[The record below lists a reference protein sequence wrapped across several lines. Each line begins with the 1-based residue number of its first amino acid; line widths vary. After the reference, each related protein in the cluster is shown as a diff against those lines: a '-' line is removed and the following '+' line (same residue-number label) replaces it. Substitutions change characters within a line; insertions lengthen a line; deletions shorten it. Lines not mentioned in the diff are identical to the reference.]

1 MCARVFLLAA
11 LLGVI
16 NDDDDDERPAVTR
29 LGGIRPS
36 DICRLK
42 SWCRTL
48 RLTVSCYWASYLC
61 TNGSSIHVT
70 QLTQQIAN
78 SYSCAA
84 YHSPFWNLK

>member
-42 SWCRTL
+42 S
-48 RLTVSCYWASYLC
+48 
-61 TNGSSIHVT
+61 
-70 QLTQQIAN
+70 
-78 SYSCAA
+78 
-84 YHSPFWNLK
+84 